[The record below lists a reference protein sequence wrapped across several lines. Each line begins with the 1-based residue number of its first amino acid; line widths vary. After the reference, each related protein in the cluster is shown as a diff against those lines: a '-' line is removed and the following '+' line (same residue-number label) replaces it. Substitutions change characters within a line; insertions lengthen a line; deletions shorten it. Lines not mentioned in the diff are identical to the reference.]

1 MTTELQNNLNAILL
15 DKNTNLLPQNLK
27 DGITCLGVEGT
38 LTSESGQVKLF
49 QTKEEMEQY
58 TTTQEGDLALVYQS
72 TLNNF
77 TQDTEAQYITFPETV
92 TLPEQSDNVSCM
104 IECADHSIFLDGYLR
119 LEQRIFEITT
129 FGELGNI
136 RITYES
142 DDGINYVRT
151 EFASDDVVLS
161 NPVDF
166 GSPIRIQNE
175 GSDSWSDNIGY
186 FMKISSN
193 VFDGLF
199 KYTTHSSLDN
209 CITLTEGMNY
219 VLYMPEPKLPVQ
231 FESIGYRV
239 YITYLIKSVKLKEHY
254 GNIDIY
260 EPNDY
265 AILYNHN
272 EVSGGTGESVN
283 RLISDN
289 QNCYIGGKSWVAGAN
304 SEHINEIGLV
314 LEKYENREMILG
326 QIFTHSQLLQIRT
339 QISNIDGSWE
349 YFTYTLNNLSDYDL
363 NSVGTYC
370 LWCDNAAQ
378 FYRGV
383 GSSGDELK
391 YRYDGAFT
399 NLPLNPFSFTRIPT
413 YTETVNY
420 QRWDGA
426 PSQFTLSGPDEL
438 IAGAIALGKDGTVT
452 GDGSIMTANSNF
464 DDVPAM
470 LWGNIQSY
478 YDNMQPNILEDYMK
492 FIDRDIY
499 AVPSKSDG
507 TPLLITTNIINGYNL
522 FCNCR
527 NLTYISDID
536 LSNVTNYGNMF
547 RDCTNLKRLPNMD
560 MTNANNCVNLFYNC
574 TNLSNINISNT
585 SNIVNAYNM
594 FSRTNVSNM
603 DGLDLG
609 NTQFA
614 QNLFQGCSNLVS
626 ANNIN
631 ISNIDK
637 PSFLF
642 ADCVNLKYIENL
654 QFTFTNARS
663 SLFENTGFEK
673 LSDVNID
680 LSNITYSE
688 YLFRNCKN
696 LYDISNFQQ
705 NNLQTAFSMFSG
717 CVNIKEIP
725 DQFFNNIPNVTNM
738 GAMFQGCS
746 NITTLPNI
754 NHINA
759 NDCAYMFNNC
769 SNLSNIQYINLPNA
783 TNCVR
788 MFSACNFTNIDAS
801 NWLLNSV
808 TNAAYLFCNCNNLT
822 TISNLDLP
830 NATNGV
836 DLWQNCFNLTTVNN
850 IYLNNVTN
858 TYRMFSDC
866 YNLVNIDENKLHI
879 STINR
884 SSYMFINC
892 TNLINIGNI
901 LMNIAINT
909 NGVSTFTHCESLNS
923 LPNIAYNN
931 LNTAAYMFS
940 YCNNITNLG
949 RTLNLNRCVNIQGMF
964 CYSGLTSVDM
974 NDIKLKSNINSI
986 HSLFSGCVN
995 LHTVTNLNLSGTN
1008 ITNCS
1013 YLFNGCASLPD
1024 SITFNTSSNMYQCGY
1039 MFSNCYNFTT
1049 IPNINYNTIYNA
1061 SNLFANCVNITHINS
1076 LNLYRAYNC
1085 RYIFYGCTNLVNI
1098 QNITFNNMANLDA
1111 GFSDCTSLVNAPNLN
1126 LNKCQSMRW
1135 LFRNCSNL
1143 VNIPLYNLSS
1153 IYTCDDFVQNCPNLS
1168 NDSLNNILQMCTQ
1181 ISNVK
1186 NLYHIGLTEDQANIC
1201 MNLSNYQNFINSGW
1215 TTGY

>member
-58 TTTQEGDLALVYQS
+58 TTAQEGDLALVYQS

-92 TLPEQSDNVSCM
+92 TLPEQSDNVRCM
-104 IECADHSIFLDGYLR
+104 VECADDSIFLDGYLH
-119 LEQRIFEITT
+119 LQQDIFEITT
-129 FGELGNI
+129 HGELGNI

-151 EFASDDVVLS
+151 EFTNRNVELS

-166 GSPIRIQNE
+166 GAPIRIRNE
-175 GSDSWSDNIGY
+175 GSNYWSDNIGY
-186 FMKISSN
+186 FMKISGN
-193 VFDGLF
+193 TFDGLF

-265 AILYNHN
+265 AVLYNHN
-272 EVSGGTGESVN
+272 ELSGGTGEDVN
-283 RLISDN
+283 KLLCDN
-289 QNCYIGGKSWVAGAN
+289 INCYIGGYSWVEGAN
-304 SEHINEIGLV
+304 SGHINETGLV
-314 LEKYENREMILG
+314 LEKYENGEMILG
-326 QIFTHSQLLQIRT
+326 QSFTHSQLLQLRK
-339 QISNIDGSWE
+339 QISNMNGSWE
-349 YFTYTLNNLSDYDL
+349 YYVYTLDNLSDYDL
-363 NSVGTYC
+363 NSVGAYC
-370 LWCDNAAQ
+370 LWCDNASE
-378 FYRGV
+378 FNMGT
-383 GSSGDELK
+383 GSSGDNLK
-391 YRYDGAFT
+391 YKYNGIFT
-399 NLPLNPFSFTRIPT
+399 DLPLNPFDITNIPT

-426 PSQFTLSGPDEL
+426 PSQFTLSGPNEL

-452 GDGSIMTANSNF
+452 GDGSIMTANSDF
-464 DDVPAM
+464 DDIPAM

-478 YDNMQPNILEDYMK
+478 YDNMQPNILSDDMK
-492 FIDRDIY
+492 FIAKDIY
-499 AVPSKSDG
+499 AIPSKSDG
-507 TPLLITTNIINGYNL
+507 TPLLITTNITNGYNL
-522 FCNCR
+522 FCNCI

-547 RDCTNLKRLPNMD
+547 RNCTNLKRLPNMD
-560 MTNANNCVNLFYNC
+560 MTNANNCANLFYNC

-614 QNLFQGCSNLVS
+614 QNLFEGCSNLVS

-631 ISNIDK
+631 ISNINN

-642 ADCVNLKYIENL
+642 ANCVNLKYIENL

-663 SLFENTGFEK
+663 SLFQNTGFEK

-738 GAMFQGCS
+738 GAMFQSCS

-783 TNCVR
+783 TNCAR

-808 TNAAYLFCNCNNLT
+808 TNASYLFYNCNNLI

-830 NATNGV
+830 NATNGAY
-836 DLWQNCFNLTTVNN
+836 LWQNCFNLTTVNN

-858 TYRMFSDC
+858 TYRMFSKC
-866 YNLVNIDENKLHI
+866 CNLVNISENQIHT
-879 STINR
+879 SEINDI
-884 SSYMFINC
+884 SYMFANC
-892 TNLINIGNI
+892 TNLTDIGNHLI
-901 LMNIAINT
+901 NIAINA
-909 NGVSTFTHCESLNS
+909 NGAYTFAHCESLNS
-923 LPNIAYNN
+923 LPDIAYNN
-931 LNTAAYMFS
+931 LNRAAYMFS

-949 RTLNLNRCVNIQGMF
+949 RTLNLNRCVNIESMF

-995 LHTVTNLNLSGTN
+995 LQTITNLNLSGTN

-1013 YLFNGCASLPD
+1013 YLFDRCTSLSND
-1024 SITFNTSSNMYQCGY
+1024 ITFSTSSNMYNCNH
-1039 MFSNCYNFTT
+1039 MFANCFNFTT
-1049 IPNINYNTIYNA
+1049 IPNIDYTTIRDAQY
-1061 SNLFANCVNITHINS
+1061 LFAYCNNITYINN
-1076 LNLYRAYNC
+1076 LNLYRASNC
-1085 RYIFYGCTNLVNI
+1085 KGLFNDCTNLVDIEGVILNSCS
-1098 QNITFNNMANLDA
+1098 NLEV
-1111 GFSDCTSLVNAPNLN
+1111 GFSNCTSLVNAPNLN
-1126 LNKCQSMRW
+1126 LNICNGIRY
-1135 LFRNCSNL
+1135 LFRNCYNL
-1143 VNIPLYNLSS
+1143 VNIPLYNTLN
-1153 IYTCDDFVQNCPNLS
+1153 IDTCDGFVSGCPNLS
-1168 NDSLNNILQMCTQ
+1168 NDSLNNILQMCSQ
-1181 ISNVK
+1181 IK
-1186 NLYHIGLTEDQANIC
+1186 NIRNLRHIGLTENQANIC
-1201 MNLSNYQNFINSGW
+1201 MNLSNYQNFINAGW